1 MATQTGSIDLRG
13 VKQSYESVEVGG
25 RNLLL
30 DSEYMSSWYKGS
42 GASIDNGIAT
52 LVGSSSNWNSVLS
65 TYKYDAGLYDGT
77 TTYIWSFEYKSSI
90 ACSIT
95 PVIAG
100 TAGTVDSDVWSR
112 TKYVYWRSSF
122 SLPSSG
128 GEWKTYVFDART
140 IAISQLTTGSGDVVS
155 GYLQLYARTD
165 NANIQIR
172 HLKLEKGNKATTWTP
187 APEDVQEGID
197 NAQTAANDAQ
207 STANTAQTTANDAQN
222 AANTAQTAADN
233 AAMNAADAAESANNA
248 QIAADEAKSSIS
260 NIEYIVGASSWVT
273 EHGIYNKSTD
283 TTVDATKEYY
293 TVSATAVSNPTGS
306 PHKGLYYERS
316 NNVYTLTSDDIVVSG
331 KTYYTLA
338 ATLVGSPTGNPS
350 SNGYYEQRLN
360 ESIEDYLSTHIRTN
374 ADGLFVTDGSASQV
388 RINSSGVSIWNGE
401 EQIASYGSVAQVG
414 ALNKFH
420 ILIGGEENEI
430 GFYFGDSK
438 MAYLNGDELYVQ
450 NSLSFGN
457 EPFATFTFY
466 QRANGHFTLK
476 LVNQE

>member
-13 VKQSYESVEVGG
+13 VKQSYEGVEIGG
-25 RNLLL
+25 RNLIW
-30 DSEYMSSWYKGS
+30 DGRFGNTTDKWTNWGS
-42 GASIDNGIAT
+42 PTTREVVEVYNKRWLHLKT
-52 LVGSSSNWNSVLS
+52 
-65 TYKYDAGLYDGT
+65 TT
-77 TTYIWSFEYKSSI
+77 TTYQGYSQNETKRNGIYE
-90 ACSIT
+90 
-95 PVIAG
+95 V
-100 TAGTVDSDVWSR
+100 TAGDAVTISCEAYAASNCSV
-112 TKYVYWRSSF
+112 
-122 SLPSSG
+122 SLWGIHWKDSSG
-128 GEWKTYVFDART
+128 TTLSQSWGSNSVATTPKKYSATYTVPNNAVAFNVMIGDN
-140 IAISQLTTGSGDVVS
+140 TTTALELWITDV
-155 GYLQLYARTD
+155 
-165 NANIQIR
+165 
-172 HLKLEKGNKATTWTP
+172 KLEKGTKATTWTP

-207 STANTAQTTANDAQN
+207 STANNAQTTANDAQN

-233 AAMNAADAAESANNA
+233 AAMSASDAAESANNA

-283 TTVDATKEYY
+283 TTVDATKKYY